1 MSIRE
6 SEHSPANKI
15 QNLRNK
21 FHHQEDLDNGIYLQ
35 YGRTSG
41 IKEGVKKIM
50 ELLKLPN
57 LHGISTKL
65 NEEGGIDIIKLE
77 FNATKMQASR
87 TEEKSSCE
95 ISPKG
100 AAKFKYLGI

>member
-1 MSIRE
+1 MPNQE
-6 SEHSPANKI
+6 NKHNPASKI

-21 FHHQEDLDNGIYLQ
+21 FHYQEDLDNGLYLQ

-57 LHGISTKL
+57 LATITTKL
-65 NEEGGIDIIKLE
+65 NSHGGIDIIKLD
-77 FNATKMQASR
+77 FKATANVDEVSHTNKPR
-87 TEEKSSCE
+87 RK
-95 ISPKG
+95 
-100 AAKFKYLGI
+100 

>member
-1 MSIRE
+1 MPNQE
-6 SEHSPANKI
+6 NKHNPASKI

-21 FHHQEDLDNGIYLQ
+21 FHCQEDLDRGLYLQ

-57 LHGISTKL
+57 LATITTKL
-65 NEEGGIDIIKLE
+65 NSHGGIDIIKLD
-77 FNATKMQASR
+77 FKATTNLDEVSHTNRPRHK
-87 TEEKSSCE
+87 
-95 ISPKG
+95 
-100 AAKFKYLGI
+100 